1 MIIRIHLMRSLPVI
15 FLLSFIALTTRA
27 QSKWVFEN
35 YNYIQQKDAAVFVPM
50 LHFETKNNWYAEVRY
65 NYEDVKTI
73 SLFGGKMLSGGRS
86 LSYTLIPMIGFSA
99 GNFTGV
105 SLAANADLEWR
116 NFFFSSQSQFSKA
129 TKNTSTDFFFNWSE
143 LGYSIGN
150 HLFAGVAMQY
160 TAEPGAQYLEPGL
173 LAGFCFKNVSVPF
186 YAFSP
191 FAKDRYFVLG
201 LNVEYNLK
209 KRKN

>member
-1 MIIRIHLMRSLPVI
+1 MRNLLVI
-15 FLLSFIALTTRA
+15 FLLSVVALDTRA

-65 NYEDVKTI
+65 NYEDVKTV
-73 SLFGGKMLSGGRS
+73 SFFGGKMLSGGRS
-86 LSYTLIPMIGFSA
+86 LSYTLTPMIGFSA
-99 GNFTGV
+99 GTFTGV
-105 SLAANADLEWR
+105 SIATNVDLEWK
-116 NFFFSSQSQFSKA
+116 NFFLSAQSQFSKA
-129 TKNTSTDFFFNWSE
+129 TKNTATDFFFNWSE

-160 TAEPGAQYLEPGL
+160 TAELGKQYLEPGF
-173 LAGFCFKNVSVPF
+173 LAGLSFKNVSIPF

-191 FAKDRYFVLG
+191 FARDRYFVLG

-209 KRKN
+209 KRKS